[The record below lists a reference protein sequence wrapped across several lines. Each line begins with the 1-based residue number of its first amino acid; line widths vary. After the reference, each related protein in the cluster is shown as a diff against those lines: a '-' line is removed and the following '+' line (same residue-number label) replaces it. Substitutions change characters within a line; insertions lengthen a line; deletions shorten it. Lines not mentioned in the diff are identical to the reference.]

1 MKKSFLIT
9 EDFVDSRVD
18 KWFKRNICKVPQSLI
33 EKNLRKGN
41 IKINGAKV
49 KSSYKVK
56 LNDEINIY
64 NLNLIKD
71 KNGQIKKKYLPG
83 KKELTEFSSLFVENN
98 NNFAVIN
105 KPPGIAVQGGTKT
118 KKNIIDI
125 LRNSSEFK
133 DYKPFAV
140 HRIDKETTGLLIV
153 AKNRKFAQ
161 LFTSLFRIRKIHK
174 VYLAIVLGEL
184 QKTKG
189 RFIDELIS
197 FEGNKKIINKAIT
210 DFSVI
215 DSNTNYTFLKL
226 SPLTGRKHQLRK
238 QLLIHGHPVLGDN
251 KYRINNFIRSKKNFL
266 MLHAYKINFSIDNI
280 KYNFVA
286 EPPLH
291 FKSTLSEK
299 RLKNF

>member
-1 MKKSFLIT
+1 MKKSFFIT

-18 KWFKRNICKVPQSLI
+18 KWFKKNVCKVPQSLI

-56 LNDEINIY
+56 LNDEINIFNI
-64 NLNLIKD
+64 NLNKEKIGLV
-71 KNGQIKKKYLPG
+71 KKKYSPN
-83 KKELTEFSSLFVENN
+83 KKELTKFSSLFVENN
-98 NNFAVIN
+98 NNFVVIN
-105 KPPGIAVQGGTKT
+105 KPSGIAVQGGTKIN
-118 KKNIIDI
+118 KNIIDI
-125 LRNSSEFK
+125 LRNTSEFK
-133 DYKPFAV
+133 DLKPFPV

-153 AKNRKFAQ
+153 AKNRKYAQ

-174 VYLAIVLGEL
+174 VYLAIVLGEF
-184 QKTKG
+184 QKPKG
-189 RFIDELIS
+189 KFVDELIS
-197 FEGNKKIINKAIT
+197 FEGNKKITNKAIT

-226 SPLTGRKHQLRK
+226 SPQTGRKHQLRK

-251 KYRINNFIRSKKNFL
+251 KYRINNFTRSKKNLL
-266 MLHAYKINFSIDNI
+266 MLHAYKINFSIDNL
-280 KYNFVA
+280 KYNFVV
-286 EPPLH
+286 EPPAY

-299 RLKNF
+299 RLKNS